1 MEAKNELK
9 EIDITN
15 CRCYF
20 FDDIMSN
27 KDFYSGNIF
36 LHEKSHKAYENILL
50 YDISYK
56 TFISV
61 KVLRVRLDEMDEF
74 MKIYDEIRFLVL
86 LDCG

>member
-1 MEAKNELK
+1 MEGKNELK
-9 EIDITN
+9 EIDIKN

-27 KDFYSGNIF
+27 RNIYSGNIF

-56 TFISV
+56 TFMSA
-61 KVLRVRLDEMDEF
+61 KALQVRLDETGEF

-86 LDCG
+86 LDCA